1 MEIQL
6 QDQEQEM
13 QYQGQ
18 IWNHICGNVDTQ
30 VLKCAIKLGVFDTIQ
45 NSDKSMLDLTEM
57 SSSLSLSPIK
67 PENLYRLLRYLTH
80 MNLVTLTSVEG
91 TEMFSLTDL
100 SKLLLGNQEKSL
112 KDWALG
118 IGHEEGMGVWHEL
131 SSSCSML
138 AGGPTPWEMVFGEGC
153 YEYTDKELGDTFNKA
168 MSSDTRLAMPAVIR
182 GCDKILRGLNS
193 LVDVGGG
200 NGTAMSY
207 VVKAFPHV
215 KCTVF
220 DLPKVVER
228 AQECHGVEFIG
239 GDMFTSIPPA
249 DAVFLKFMLH
259 NWGEAESI
267 NILRK
272 CKEAI
277 PADKGMVIIMDI
289 VLDQDDEDDI
299 DIVRAKL
306 SLDLDMMCI
315 GGRERT
321 KEEWK
326 NLLEISGFTR
336 HEFLPIVAIQSII
349 VANYASD

>member
-13 QYQGQ
+13 QNQSQ
-18 IWNHICGNVDTQ
+18 IWNHICGSVDTQ
-30 VLKCAIKLGVFDTIQ
+30 VLKCAIQLGVFDTIQ
-45 NSDKSMLDLTEM
+45 KSGKPMLDLTEL
-57 SSSLSLSPIK
+57 SNSLSLSPIK

-80 MNLVTLTSVEG
+80 MNLLTLTSIEG
-91 TEMFSLTDL
+91 TEEFSLTDL

-112 KDWALG
+112 KDWAIG
-118 IGHEEGMGVWHEL
+118 IGHKEGMGVWHEL
-131 SSSCSML
+131 SSSCSIL
-138 AGGPTPWEMVFGEGC
+138 AGGPSPWEMVFGEGC
-153 YEYTDKELGDTFNKA
+153 YEYTDKELGDVFNRA

-182 GCDKILRGLNS
+182 SCGKIFSGLTS

-207 VVKAFPHV
+207 VVKAFPHIN
-215 KCTVF
+215 CTVF

-228 AQECHGVEFIG
+228 APEYHGIEFIG
-239 GDMFTSIPPA
+239 GDMFTCIPPA

-259 NWGEAESI
+259 NYDEADSI

-277 PADKGMVIIMDI
+277 PVDKGMVIIMDI
-289 VLDQDDEDDI
+289 VLDQDDEEDSYDL
-299 DIVRAKL
+299 VRAKL

-321 KEEWK
+321 KEDWK
-326 NLLEISGFTR
+326 NLLEMSGFTR
-336 HEFLPIVAIQSII
+336 HEILPIVAIQSII
-349 VANYASD
+349 VAYA